1 VTDIPQVSIAE
12 FTLRELPP
20 GKHRYWLEIF
30 PTPEGALRVPLLVV
44 IGRQGPVVFAAAGV
58 HGDEFEGPEAIWQV
72 CAALRPDDL
81 DGIFAAIPVCNPLAY
96 ATVLRTSPLHA
107 DGLNLA
113 RVFPGDRNG
122 TPTLRLAAALFDLV
136 TRTLSGR
143 DLFVD
148 LHSGGTR
155 YDVLPMV
162 GYRRGLG
169 DVDRSAAAARAFGIP
184 RLWAVEPRPGMFNS
198 ETARIGIPT
207 VGGEVMGGGGSRVE
221 DVTAYAEGLLNMLR
235 FEGILTDH
243 APPQIDGPFRLV
255 TEPYADTSGFVR
267 PLKSL
272 EAPVAEHEVV
282 AEILSPHG
290 DVLSAVRASRA
301 GEVWAMRRLRS
312 LWVGEQ
318 VCWIG
323 YLE

>member
-1 VTDIPQVSIAE
+1 MTDIPRVSIAE
-12 FTLRELPP
+12 FALRDVPP
-20 GKHRYWLEIF
+20 GKYRFWLEVF
-30 PTPEGALRVPLLVV
+30 PTPEGALRVPLLAV
-44 IGRQGPVVFAAAGV
+44 IGRQGPVVFAAGGV

-72 CAALRPDDL
+72 YATLRPDVL
-81 DGIFAAIPVCNPLAY
+81 RGIFAAIPVCNPLAY
-96 ATVLRTSPLHA
+96 ATVSRTSPLHV

-122 TPTLRLAAALFDLV
+122 TPTRRLAAALFDLV
-136 TRTLSGR
+136 ARTLSGQ

-155 YDVLPMV
+155 YEFLPMV

-169 DVDRSAAAARAFGIP
+169 DVDRSEAAARAFGIR
-184 RLWAVEPRPGMFNS
+184 RLWAVEPNPGTFNS

-207 VGGEVMGGGGSRVE
+207 VGGEVIGGGGSRVQ
-221 DVTAYAEGLLNMLR
+221 DVTAYAEGMLNMLR
-235 FEGILTDH
+235 FQGILTDH
-243 APPQIDGPFRLV
+243 APPRVDGPFRRT
-255 TEPYADTSGFVR
+255 TEIYAESSGFLR

-272 EAPVAEHEVV
+272 EAPVAEQELV

-290 DVLSAVRASRA
+290 EVLSAARAPRA
-301 GEVWAMRRLRS
+301 GEVWTMRRLRS

-318 VCWIG
+318 VCLIG
-323 YLE
+323 HLE